1 MLEQDSSDISQAVF
15 DTLLYSDVFDFP
27 LTAPEIHSYLLG
39 RSATVEEVCQALSS
53 DPGFSRVGD
62 YFTLTGREEI
72 VPVREIR
79 ELRSQK
85 LLPYALAY
93 GRMIGSLPFIR
104 MVGLTGSLAVRNA
117 SDEEDFD
124 YMLVTQPGR
133 LWTARAFVLLF
144 ARLTRL
150 AGHTICPNVI
160 VAGNSLEWGQHDLY
174 SARDLCQMIP
184 VAGMDMYLRLMKANL
199 WVRDFLPNIY
209 EELAAAPLAEKQG
222 SIKYIQGI
230 LEYPFRGRLGDH
242 FERWEMNRK
251 IERFSRQAGFGEET
265 IFNASIC
272 QGNFDHHRRWTH
284 QEIVKRQV
292 ASSEG
297 VNGGRMRL

>member
-1 MLEQDSSDISQAVF
+1 
-15 DTLLYSDVFDFP
+15 
-27 LTAPEIHSYLLG
+27 
-39 RSATVEEVCQALSS
+39 
-53 DPGFSRVGD
+53 
-62 YFTLTGREEI
+62 
-72 VPVREIR
+72 
-79 ELRSQK
+79 
-85 LLPYALAY
+85 
-93 GRMIGSLPFIR
+93 
-104 MVGLTGSLAVRNA
+104 
-117 SDEEDFD
+117 
-124 YMLVTQPGR
+124 
-133 LWTARAFVLLF
+133 
-144 ARLTRL
+144 
-150 AGHTICPNVI
+150 
-160 VAGNSLEWGQHDLY
+160 
-174 SARDLCQMIP
+174 
-184 VAGMDMYLRLMKANL
+184 MDMYLRLMKANL